1 MIYIEGTQV
10 ADDSLPMVLWDNFY
24 ARGTVTASSQAS
36 DGAAANAAEE
46 TTYDYWTPSFG
57 NATITVT
64 LSSAETANCCAIAAH
79 NLGTVG
85 STIYVQK
92 DLTGSGSWTNV
103 AGPIAPTT
111 DDPILIVFDNTTN
124 SAFRLFVQ
132 GSTAPSI
139 GVVFLGKRLVFS
151 TGVAL
156 PYTPIWQS
164 QKVDLLQSVSL
175 GGQFLGNRVNR
186 RGGTGAVTLNVLER
200 SFIEGTDF
208 QAFKTHYDN
217 GKAFFFASSPADY
230 PEDLAYV
237 WRAPNN
243 TMRPTFAN
251 NGLFYQVNMSLEAYV
266 E

>member
-24 ARGTVTASSQAS
+24 ARGTITASSQTS

-46 TTYDYWTPSFG
+46 TTYDYWTPSSST
-57 NATITVT
+57 ATLQVT
-64 LSSAETANCCAIAAH
+64 LSSAEAANCCAIAAH
-79 NLGTVG
+79 NLADTG
-85 STIYVQK
+85 STVSVQYLAGSWVTLGSVTPTTN
-92 DLTGSGSWTNV
+92 DPLMIVFNETTDTHFRISITGSS
-103 AGPIAPTT
+103 
-111 DDPILIVFDNTTN
+111 
-124 SAFRLFVQ
+124 
-132 GSTAPSI
+132 APSI
-139 GVVFLGKRLVFS
+139 GVVFLGKRLTFS

-175 GGQFLGNRVNR
+175 GGQFMGNRVNR
-186 RGGTGAVTLNVLER
+186 RGGTGGLTLNVLER
-200 SFIEGTDF
+200 DFIEGANF

-237 WRAPNN
+237 WRSPNN